1 MQCIANKLALL
12 STSCAGVGEWRFV
25 EVRSTLYQEIG
36 KTVFNGFV
44 MMELLIKLKERL
56 QIDQSQLDQIEVVD
70 WHESK
75 PN

>member
-1 MQCIANKLALL
+1 MAFCRSALYI
-12 STSCAGVGEWRFV
+12 VPRDWEDRFQWI
-25 EVRSTLYQEIG
+25 RYDG
-36 KTVFNGFV
+36 
-44 MMELLIKLKERL
+44 LLIKLKERL